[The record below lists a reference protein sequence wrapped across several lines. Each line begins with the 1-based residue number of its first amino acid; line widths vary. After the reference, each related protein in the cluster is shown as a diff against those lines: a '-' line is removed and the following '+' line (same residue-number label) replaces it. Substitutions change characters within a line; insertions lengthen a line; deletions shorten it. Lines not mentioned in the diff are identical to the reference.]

1 MRNTSRCLLI
11 GLAISVQLLTSGC
24 GSGIGGF
31 SSLFGAKAFADLL
44 DSLNG
49 GSGGSGSEGDLNIA
63 SITQNFFGSD
73 SGVFNELYDE
83 LGDWDDEDLSSLF
96 GDSGHPGS
104 GNGNNEGSTSTTV
117 VEQQVARLHNPEPA
131 SLALFGSGL
140 TGVACLRR
148 RKTRKTSS

>member
-49 GSGGSGSEGDLNIA
+49 GSGESGSEGDLNIA

-73 SGVFNELYDE
+73 SGVFDE
-83 LGDWDDEDLSSLF
+83 
-96 GDSGHPGS
+96 GS
-104 GNGNNEGSTSTTV
+104 GNV

-148 RKTRKTSS
+148 RKTRKTLS

>member
-1 MRNTSRCLLI
+1 MRNAFRFLLI
-11 GLAISVQLLTSGC
+11 GLTISVQLIASGC

-44 DSLNG
+44 DSLSG
-49 GSGGSGSEGDLNIA
+49 GSGGSGSEGNLNIA
-63 SITQNFFGSD
+63 SITQNFLGGD
-73 SGVFNELYDE
+73 SGVFDGLYDE
-83 LGDWDDEDLSSLF
+83 LGDWDEDLSSLF
-96 GDSGHPGS
+96 GDSGNSGS
-104 GNGNNEGSTSTTV
+104 GNNEGSTSTTV

-140 TGVACLRR
+140 MGVACLRR